1 MEIVDVLLFGLASA
15 LFAVEAYKSRSLL
28 AAGAFF
34 FALAFLIHALV
45 AMAG

>member
-1 MEIVDVLLFGLASA
+1 MQIVDILLYGLATV
-15 LFAVEAYKSRSLL
+15 LFAFEAYKTRSLL

-45 AMAG
+45 